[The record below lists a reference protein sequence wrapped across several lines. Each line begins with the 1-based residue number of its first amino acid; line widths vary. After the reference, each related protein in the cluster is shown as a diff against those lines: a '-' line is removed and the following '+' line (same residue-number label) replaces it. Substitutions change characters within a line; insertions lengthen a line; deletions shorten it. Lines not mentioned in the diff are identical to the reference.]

1 MLQDLALKGLAR
13 LSSEKRV
20 ASKELVASKERV
32 ASTAAGGT
40 AMEPSTN
47 MAYVHWL
54 LGKTPFKESVKE
66 LPCNAVVP
74 RASDGYAL
82 KVLKELNWCHATKQ
96 NTMDSI
102 EPEYVLL
109 MELSFFVFTDI
120 AMGGSRGA
128 QEILADLDLS
138 VDCPVEDILKNWR
151 DKLPPT
157 NTRLEDL
164 DQGIFD
170 TTIRFFHYVSQRRT
184 WNVGEICDIDA
195 SIRAYLRFRSFAQQR
210 CEAVLKAMD
219 QSTIRVELPAIRNLA
234 DPRTLLASEEMDSI
248 VISSLAGPEPP
259 RVPEAAGGHGSP
271 PEAAGGHGSPPDPAD
286 SGGGSQEHP
295 PSPHI
300 REILEETDGEDLFG
314 WDESDH

>member
-138 VDCPVEDILKNWR
+138 VDRPVEDILKNWR

-157 NTRLEDL
+157 NKISIKVFLIRPFDSFTMSAKGGPGTLGKFAISMPRYERTYAL
-164 DQGIFD
+164 DP
-170 TTIRFFHYVSQRRT
+170 
-184 WNVGEICDIDA
+184 
-195 SIRAYLRFRSFAQQR
+195 LR
-210 CEAVLKAMD
+210 
-219 QSTIRVELPAIRNLA
+219 N
-234 DPRTLLASEEMDSI
+234 
-248 VISSLAGPEPP
+248 
-259 RVPEAAGGHGSP
+259 
-271 PEAAGGHGSPPDPAD
+271 
-286 SGGGSQEHP
+286 SGAKQC
-295 PSPHI
+295 
-300 REILEETDGEDLFG
+300 
-314 WDESDH
+314 